1 MLRLFSRVRKSS
13 LHVSPLTLQTHK
25 LLLCLPRFSSFYA
38 SQQRTPRQQK
48 LKAIE
53 QNKKITEF
61 ERKRDWKGLVQY
73 VDETKNEFND
83 VNWATM
89 FSKLGRMRR
98 EARAIKNDKVFNRVR
113 GDFEKRLEDGGMG
126 WLGIREAANV
136 IHAHGVMGIR
146 SKVVFKSLV
155 DDTKRIVEEG
165 DAHTI
170 SNCAYALARLGIRGN
185 DFIQTLESEDIVKK
199 LVREGKPQAIANT
212 IWAMATL
219 GNQAPT
225 LARAID
231 TNEVAMKIV
240 REGQPQAI
248 SNTIWALATLG
259 HRAPTL
265 ARAIDGNEVVIKIV
279 REGKPQNIANTIW
292 AMATFGYQAPNLAR
306 AIDSEEV
313 VMRIVREGRPQHM
326 ANTIWAMATLGVRAP
341 TLARAIDSEEVVMR
355 IVREGKPQAI
365 SNTIWA
371 MATLGVQAPALAR
384 AINSVAT
391 MDNFTKEANMQHF
404 SNSIW
409 AMNQLKYDCPRLVQ
423 AFAVTARELMG
434 TAHSQGISNT
444 AFGLSYLG
452 YFNEEIFEQIGK
464 HADIVANGSKQDI
477 ANTLWAF
484 GISGFTAKH
493 EETVKMLWD
502 DVMKRPVTQFSSEAW
517 SQLEIARLF
526 ARSEGVD
533 LEVIDDDGRGG
544 SRREIMENAANVDD
558 KPATRFERNIANDL
572 ARFGFSGFE
581 TEVSPF
587 DNGEGGKLL
596 KIDIAWKEEKVAL
609 ELDGPTHFLSPSNK
623 RDGPTKA
630 KKRLLKSLGW
640 KVLNI
645 SYMQNREFEK
655 LREEEKKK
663 ALVVWLEK
671 YGVKP

>member
-1 MLRLFSRVRKSS
+1 
-13 LHVSPLTLQTHK
+13 
-25 LLLCLPRFSSFYA
+25 
-38 SQQRTPRQQK
+38 
-48 LKAIE
+48 
-53 QNKKITEF
+53 
-61 ERKRDWKGLVQY
+61 LVQY

-326 ANTIWAMATLGVRAP
+326 A
-341 TLARAIDSEEVVMR
+341 
-355 IVREGKPQAI
+355 
-365 SNTIWA
+365 NTIWA

-671 YGVKP
+671 YGVKPET